1 MTFTVFRVSPI
12 LDRYVCWVVGLWNAS
27 AAMVRFA
34 SYSCCQVVVLRS
46 SQIGSNE
53 RLNEVTAEG
62 AGTPIGATS
71 INRSLEI
78 ERLTLLRD
86 FKRPGGTRVYGK

>member
-1 MTFTVFRVSPI
+1 MAVKICCQYQSITKKRIDWLSRKFGQTP
-12 LDRYVCWVVGLWNAS
+12 N
-27 AAMVRFA
+27 
-34 SYSCCQVVVLRS
+34 CQVVVLRS